1 MTSLCARLLGGLL
14 LTAGAVVSLNAESP
28 KRVLML
34 HSFGP
39 EFGDLYAKDLRVQ
52 LGQRLPGDLQ
62 LYEQWLVSA
71 RFRDGSEDEAF
82 ASYLR
87 ALFADHPLDLIITL
101 GAPAADFLQRHQ
113 QSLFQNTPVLLTD
126 VEERRAAGSAMPN
139 ATSVAI
145 SVGFPALV
153 EHILR
158 IQPQTRTIAVVI
170 GNSPI
175 EKFWVEQIR
184 HTLDPFADRIA
195 LTFLTDLSFSD
206 VLKRVASLPRGS
218 AIFYVMLS
226 PEVAGIPQDEDTA
239 IAALHAAANA
249 PIYSYTDA
257 YLGKGIVGGP
267 LISGET
273 QGREAASV
281 AARLLAGESAAK
293 IRTPPITF
301 GNPRYDWRELKRW
314 NIRESELPPGSEVVF
329 REPSAWERYRWQ
341 MLTIGGILAL
351 QTALIFTLLRERER
365 RRTAEMDA
373 HQRISE
379 LARMNRR
386 SAVGEL
392 SAAIAHELAQPL
404 GAILRNTEAADLL
417 LEAPSVNLGEIREIM
432 ADIGRD
438 QRRASEVIRRLRS
451 LLAKS
456 PAETREVDLN
466 EIVHEVVELLSAQAA
481 ALRVALGTNLVP
493 GPLWISG
500 DAIQLEQVMLN
511 LVMNA
516 LESIKSNAG
525 SERKITA
532 CTKILDG
539 GAAEIT
545 VEDSGHGIPS
555 GKVQQIFEPFFTT
568 KESGIGMGL
577 SIARTIVERHQGRIW
592 AENRREGGAV
602 VRFTLPLAE
611 THAYGTAVSSPDDGA
626 GRTAP

>member
-1 MTSLCARLLGGLL
+1 
-14 LTAGAVVSLNAESP
+14 
-28 KRVLML
+28 
-34 HSFGP
+34 
-39 EFGDLYAKDLRVQ
+39 
-52 LGQRLPGDLQ
+52 
-62 LYEQWLVSA
+62 
-71 RFRDGSEDEAF
+71 
-82 ASYLR
+82 
-87 ALFADHPLDLIITL
+87 
-101 GAPAADFLQRHQ
+101 
-113 QSLFQNTPVLLTD
+113 
-126 VEERRAAGSAMPN
+126 
-139 ATSVAI
+139 
-145 SVGFPALV
+145 
-153 EHILR
+153 
-158 IQPQTRTIAVVI
+158 
-170 GNSPI
+170 
-175 EKFWVEQIR
+175 
-184 HTLDPFADRIA
+184 
-195 LTFLTDLSFSD
+195 
-206 VLKRVASLPRGS
+206 
-218 AIFYVMLS
+218 
-226 PEVAGIPQDEDTA
+226 
-239 IAALHAAANA
+239 
-249 PIYSYTDA
+249 
-257 YLGKGIVGGP
+257 
-267 LISGET
+267 
-273 QGREAASV
+273 
-281 AARLLAGESAAK
+281 
-293 IRTPPITF
+293 
-301 GNPRYDWRELKRW
+301 
-314 NIRESELPPGSEVVF
+314 
-329 REPSAWERYRWQ
+329 
-341 MLTIGGILAL
+341 
-351 QTALIFTLLRERER
+351 
-365 RRTAEMDA
+365 
-373 HQRISE
+373 
-379 LARMNRR
+379 
-386 SAVGEL
+386 
-392 SAAIAHELAQPL
+392 
-404 GAILRNTEAADLL
+404 
-417 LEAPSVNLGEIREIM
+417 M

>member
-1 MTSLCARLLGGLL
+1 MTSFCARLLGGLL
-14 LTAGAVVSLNAESP
+14 LVAGVVGLVHAQSP
-28 KRVLML
+28 KRVLLL

-52 LGQRLPGDLQ
+52 LGKRLPGDLE

-71 RFRDGSEDEAF
+71 RFKDAQEDEAF

-87 ALFADHPLDLIITL
+87 ALFADRPLDLVITL
-101 GAPAADFLQRHQ
+101 GAPAAGFLQRRQ
-113 QSLFQNTPVLLTD
+113 QSLFQTTPMLFTD
-126 VEERRAAGSAMPN
+126 VEERRALASATPN

-158 IQPQTRTIAVVI
+158 VQPRTRTIAIVI

-175 EKFWVEQIR
+175 EKYWVQQIR
-184 HTLDPFADRIA
+184 QTLDPFADRIT

-206 VLKRVASLPRGS
+206 VLKRVGSLPRNS

-267 LISGET
+267 LISGEA
-273 QGREAASV
+273 QGREAANV
-281 AARLLAGESAAK
+281 AARLLAGENAAH
-293 IRTPPITF
+293 IRTPPITL
-301 GNPRYDWRELKRW
+301 GSPRYDSRELERW
-314 NIRESELPPGSEVVF
+314 NIKESDLPPGSEVLF

-341 MLTIGGILAL
+341 MLMIGVIVAL
-351 QTALIFTLLRERER
+351 QTVLIFTLLRERQR
-365 RRTAEMDA
+365 RRIAEMDA

-386 SAVGEL
+386 SVVGEL

-404 GAILRNTEAADLL
+404 GAILRNTEAADLML
-417 LEAPSVNLGEIREIM
+417 QAPSPANLGELREIM

-438 QRRASEVIRRLRS
+438 QWRASEVIRRLRS

-456 PAETREVDLN
+456 PAEALHVDLN
-466 EIVHEVVELLSAQAA
+466 EIVHEVVQLLSAQAA
-481 ALRVALGTNLVP
+481 ALRVAIDTNLVA
-493 GPLWISG
+493 GQLWVSG

-516 LESIKSNAG
+516 LEAIKSNAG
-525 SERKITA
+525 AERKITA
-532 CTKILDG
+532 STKIVDG
-539 GAAEIT
+539 VAAEIA
-545 VEDSGHGIPS
+545 VEDSGPGIPID
-555 GKVQQIFEPFFTT
+555 KLQLIFEPFFTT
-568 KESGIGMGL
+568 KEAGIGMGL
-577 SIARTIVERHQGRIW
+577 SIARTIVERHRGKIW
-592 AENRREGGAV
+592 AQSRHGGGAV
-602 VRFTLPLAE
+602 VRFTLPLAGKQ
-611 THAYGTAVSSPDDGA
+611 ADSTAVQLRSS
-626 GRTAP
+626 

>member
-1 MTSLCARLLGGLL
+1 
-14 LTAGAVVSLNAESP
+14 
-28 KRVLML
+28 ML

-71 RFRDGSEDEAF
+71 RFRDGQEDEAF

-126 VEERRAAGSAMPN
+126 VEARRAEGSTTPN
-139 ATSVAI
+139 STAVAI

-158 IQPQTRTIAVVI
+158 LQPQTRTIAVVI

-184 HTLDPFADRIA
+184 RTLDPFAGRVA
-195 LTFLTDLSFSD
+195 LTFLTDLSFSE
-206 VLKRVASLPRGS
+206 VLKRVGSLPSGS

-301 GNPRYDWRELKRW
+301 GDPRYDWRELKRW

-379 LARMNRR
+379 LAQMNRR
-386 SAVGEL
+386 SVVGEL

-404 GAILRNTEAADLL
+404 GAILRNTEAADLML
-417 LEAPSVNLGEIREIM
+417 QAPSPANLEELREIM

-466 EIVHEVVELLSAQAA
+466 EIVREVVELLSAQAA
-481 ALRVALGTNLVP
+481 ALRVAISTNLVA

-539 GAAEIT
+539 SAAEIT

-555 GKVQQIFEPFFTT
+555 EKAQQIFEPFFTT

-592 AENRREGGAV
+592 AQNRREGGAV

-611 THAYGTAVSSPDDGA
+611 TQTYGTAMTSNDDGP